1 MEPLLYAVI
10 AIAVLLVVTAVAS
23 GIFVRKLSRRLD
35 RLTLGTTG
43 KSLEESVYRLMDDH
57 AIFQNRVERV
67 EETTGRINSELKSSA
82 RGIATVRFNAFSDVG
97 GKQSFATAIVSEDGN
112 GVILS
117 SLYARERINVYA
129 KPVSGFQSEYE
140 LSAEEARALKEAC
153 KTFN

>member
-10 AIAVLLVVTAVAS
+10 AIAALLVVAAVTA
-23 GIFVRKLSRRLD
+23 GIFVRRLSRRLD
-35 RLTLGTTG
+35 HLTLGTTG
-43 KSLEESVYRLMDDH
+43 KSLEESIYKLMDDH

-129 KPVSGFQSEYE
+129 KPVSGFRSEYE